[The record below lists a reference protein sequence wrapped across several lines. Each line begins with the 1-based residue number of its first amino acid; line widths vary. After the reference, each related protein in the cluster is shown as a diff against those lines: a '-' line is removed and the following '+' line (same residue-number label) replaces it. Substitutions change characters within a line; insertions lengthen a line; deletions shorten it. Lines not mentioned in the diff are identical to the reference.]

1 MAKYRPVKVS
11 RFLKVLKKFYRCEFV
26 SIRGSH
32 LKIVKGAL
40 YSTVIVNTL
49 ELRPD
54 QVMYVLKDLN
64 IAWDEFEKHL

>member
-1 MAKYRPVKVS
+1 MLR
-11 RFLKVLKKFYRCEFV
+11 KFYNCEFV

-32 LKIVKGAL
+32 LKIVKGNFH
-40 YSTVIVNTL
+40 STIVIKEK

-64 IAWDEFEKHL
+64 IDWDEFEQYM